1 MIGVKPMD
9 LFLKVLRLAMY
20 ATGIARNLYSLWK
33 EYKQ

>member
-1 MIGVKPMD
+1 MD

-33 EYKQ
+33 EYQQNG